1 MMFSQL
7 TRRLGL
13 AAAGTAVIAMGTL
26 TSGCSSNT
34 KEAPTTPTSTSSA
47 PPVSS
52 TEKVVPQKPLPSI
65 EDRGGMDSQSC
76 GPGQS
81 KVNGVCQPG

>member
-1 MMFSQL
+1 V
-7 TRRLGL
+7 T
-13 AAAGTAVIAMGTL
+13 
-26 TSGCSSNT
+26 
-34 KEAPTTPTSTSSA
+34 
-47 PPVSS
+47 S

-65 EDRGGMDSQSC
+65 EDRSGMDSQSC